1 MSSLRTA
8 VLLAT
13 TVTTGLMAGVYLT
26 FSIAVLPGLSA
37 TDDRT
42 FVLAERSINI
52 KILNGWF
59 AIVFGGPILLGV
71 LAIVLL
77 AIADRR
83 DALPWLITAV
93 VLYAATLAVSF
104 AVNIPL
110 NDKLEATKNIAE
122 ARKAFEGSWIRWNV
136 VRTVLG
142 IASFGALLGALR
154 AHP

>member
-8 VLLAT
+8 ALLAT

-71 LAIVLL
+71 LAIILV
-77 AIADRR
+77 AVADRR

-93 VLYAATLAVSF
+93 VLYAATLAVTF
-104 AVNIPL
+104 AVSIPL
-110 NDKLEATKNIAE
+110 NDRLEATENIAE
-122 ARKAFEGSWIRWNV
+122 ARKAFEDNWIRWNV